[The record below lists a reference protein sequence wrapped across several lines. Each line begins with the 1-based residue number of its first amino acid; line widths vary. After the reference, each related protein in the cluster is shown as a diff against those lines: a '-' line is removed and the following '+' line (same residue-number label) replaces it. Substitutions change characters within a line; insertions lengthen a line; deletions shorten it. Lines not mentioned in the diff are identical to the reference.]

1 MQKCRYFVIAV
12 LTLLAAAP
20 RGAWAQTNSKEIMA
34 LPAAKLVEILK
45 NPEAPIFDKAKACQR
60 LAVVGT
66 KDAIPALVALLPD
79 EKLNLYAR
87 FGLEGIPDPA
97 VDDALREAAGRL
109 QGRQLVGVINS
120 IGQRKDARAVDLL
133 KGLLKHS
140 EVPVASAAA
149 GALGRIGTP
158 QAAQA
163 IREALATDTP
173 VKNCLG
179 DAALACAE
187 GLAAAGKAG
196 EAAGLYDAVRAA
208 NVARHI
214 RIAALDRKARL
225 VPTGAAETVLAQLR
239 SKDRGEFQLGLALAR
254 DIPGDALSAALAGE
268 LEKLPPDRQAL
279 LLRALGDRKE
289 PVPMAVLLAATK
301 SPSADVREAAV
312 RVLAKHGDASAV
324 AILLDAA
331 LGEGEA
337 AAAAKEG
344 LKGLAGEEV
353 DAAIA
358 ARLAQADVKAKAVLF
373 ELVGARRI
381 RAAVP
386 AVRAALDDPNEPVRL
401 AAVAAMGQLADLKD
415 MDLLL
420 GRALKGEGAEGTT
433 AQRALRT
440 AALRMGDRDAT
451 AAKLAEA
458 LKQASG
464 PQQEYLLELL
474 GKVSGAKALE
484 IVAASARSSDPALKD
499 AATRVLG
506 NWVNADAAP
515 ALLEIAKSDP
525 DAKYQ
530 IRALRGY
537 IRIARQ
543 LQLPEAKRLEMFRT
557 AMEVARRAEEKQL
570 ALAVLTRIPSAETLR
585 LAVAHL
591 DQPGLKEAAAQAA
604 VGIAPKIVNRNAKA
618 VAEAMQKVLDSGP
631 ANATAARAKQ
641 LLDQAKGGKK

>member
-1 MQKCRYFVIAV
+1 MHRLRYTTIV
-12 LTLLAAAP
+12 LLAALLAAP
-20 RGAWAQTNSKEIMA
+20 GAWAQTHSKEIMA

-45 NPEAPIFDKAKACQR
+45 NPDAPLFDKAKACQR
-60 LAVVGT
+60 LAVIGD
-66 KDAIPALVALLPD
+66 KDAVPALAALLPD

-97 VDDALREAAGRL
+97 VDAALREAATRL
-109 QGRQLVGVINS
+109 QGRQLVGVIDS
-120 IGQRKDARAVDLL
+120 IGQRKDAQAVDLL
-133 KGLLKHS
+133 KGLLKHA
-140 EVPVASAAA
+140 EVQVASAAA
-149 GALGRIGTP
+149 GALGRIGTTE
-158 QAAQA
+158 AAKA
-163 IREALATDTP
+163 IREALGTETP

-187 GLAAAGKAG
+187 GLAAAGNTDQAI
-196 EAAGLYDAVRAA
+196 ALYDAIRAA
-208 NVARHI
+208 NVAKHI
-214 RIAALDRKARL
+214 RFAALDRKLRL
-225 VPTGAAETVLAQLR
+225 APADAVETVLTQLR

-254 DIPGDALSAALAGE
+254 EIPGGALSAALAKE
-268 LEKLPPDRQAL
+268 LERLPPERQAL

-312 RVLAKHGDASAV
+312 RVLARHGDASAV

-337 AAAAKEG
+337 AAAAREG
-344 LKGLAGEEV
+344 LKGLSGNEV
-353 DAAIA
+353 DSAIA
-358 ARLAQADVKAKAVLF
+358 ARLAQADAKAKVVLF

-381 RAAVP
+381 LAAEQ
-386 AVRAALDDPNEPVRL
+386 AVRAALEDSNEPVRL
-401 AAVAAMGQLADLKD
+401 AAITAMGQLAELKD
-415 MDLLL
+415 LELLL
-420 GRALKGEGAEGTT
+420 GRALKAEGAEGTT

-458 LKQASG
+458 LQQAAG
-464 PQQEYLLELL
+464 AHREYLLELL

-484 IVAASARSSDPALKD
+484 VVAASAQSSDPAVKD

-515 ALLEIAKSDP
+515 ALLQLAKSDP

-543 LQLPEAKRLEMFRT
+543 LQLPEAQRLEMFRT
-557 AMEVARRAEEKQL
+557 AMEVAKRAEEKQL
-570 ALAVLTRIPSAETLR
+570 ALAILTRIPSAQTLQ
-585 LAVAHL
+585 LAVSYL
-591 DQPGLKEAAAQAA
+591 DQPGLKEAAAEAA
-604 VGIAPKIVNRNAKA
+604 VGIAPKIIGRDPKP
-618 VAEAMQKVLDSGP
+618 VAEAMQKVLDAG
-631 ANATAARAKQ
+631 AAEATAARAKQ
-641 LLDQAKGGKK
+641 LLDQARGGKK